1 MLTKLDLRV
10 FREQNVLALDV
21 SVDDFVLVEV
31 RKALW
36 NRERRCV
43 RGGGLIYLQ
52 RKRRIEK

>member
-36 NRERRCV
+36 NRERKCV
-43 RGGGLIYLQ
+43 KGGD
-52 RKRRIEK
+52 